1 MMTTMNEISSASIE
15 QALMPYIPTDKAQ
28 SSKEHCRKDDQA
40 EERIT
45 DLHPDG
51 DNCQIVI

>member
-1 MMTTMNEISSASIE
+1 MNEISAAAIE
-15 QALMPYIPTDKAQ
+15 QALMPYIPADKAQ
-28 SSKEHCRKDDQA
+28 ISKEHCRKDDQA